1 MNAEIVYQVIMA
13 LPREEQKLLLDKL
26 KNDFKISSK
35 VNTSKKVKLLNKE
48 DAINYLLKNVF
59 SNRKQEKTTI

>member
-1 MNAEIVYQVIMA
+1 MNAEIVYQVVIA
-13 LPREEQKLLLDKL
+13 LPKEEQKLLLDKL
-26 KNDFKISSK
+26 KSDFKISSK
-35 VNTSKKVKLLNKE
+35 VNIHKKVKLLNKE

>member
-1 MNAEIVYQVIMA
+1 NAEIVYQVVMA
-13 LPREEQKLLLDKL
+13 LPKEEQKLLFDKL

-35 VNTSKKVKLLNKE
+35 VNTQKKVKLLNKE

>member
-1 MNAEIVYQVIMA
+1 MNAEIVYQVVMA
-13 LPREEQKLLLDKL
+13 LPKEEQKLLLDKL

-35 VNTSKKVKLLNKE
+35 VNTQKKVKLLNKE

>member
-1 MNAEIVYQVIMA
+1 MNAEIVYQVVMA
-13 LPREEQKLLLDKL
+13 LPKEEQKLLLNKL

-35 VNTSKKVKLLNKE
+35 VNIPKKVKLLNKE

-59 SNRKQEKTTI
+59 SNRKHQKTTI

>member
-1 MNAEIVYQVIMA
+1 MNAEIVYQVVMA
-13 LPREEQKLLLDKL
+13 LPKEEQKLLFDKL

-35 VNTSKKVKLLNKE
+35 INTQKKVKLLNKE

>member
-1 MNAEIVYQVIMA
+1 MNAEIVYQVVMA
-13 LPREEQKLLLDKL
+13 LPKEEQKLLFDKL

-35 VNTSKKVKLLNKE
+35 VNTQKKVKLLNKE